1 MSATAGVSR
10 AGARTGLQLLGHG
23 GTQRFNS
30 TNDHEH
36 KDSEKQFQ
44 SPGGASTSVSTFG
57 VNTHL
62 DWGKNSACRWP
73 ARRPKVH
80 MLIGTFWARTIQQ
93 RGGDEPTQKHL
104 RRCQGLCLIAA
115 INVLSN
121 CCIVKHPPFEHPCGR
136 GNSTTSDA

>member
-57 VNTHL
+57 PNTQL
-62 DWGKNSACRWP
+62 KGAKIQLIAGQLGG
-73 ARRPKVH
+73 PKV
-80 MLIGTFWARTIQQ
+80 T
-93 RGGDEPTQKHL
+93 
-104 RRCQGLCLIAA
+104 C
-115 INVLSN
+115 
-121 CCIVKHPPFEHPCGR
+121 
-136 GNSTTSDA
+136 

>member
-36 KDSEKQFQ
+36 KDNEKQFQ

-62 DWGKNSACRWP
+62 DWGKNSAYRWP

-93 RGGDEPTQKHL
+93 RGGDEPTQKLAQVSGSVFDCSNQRFVKLLYCKTSTL
-104 RRCQGLCLIAA
+104 RASLRKGQ
-115 INVLSN
+115 
-121 CCIVKHPPFEHPCGR
+121 
-136 GNSTTSDA
+136 